1 MSVYRTIGPLV
12 FSSAGLSPDESY
24 AELPT
29 LEKSEENGAVS
40 EEYQF
45 QDHVNKTY
53 KQVKRLI
60 EMHSQLSKE
69 PKLLKEKYE
78 NLKDLGEDVSDSI
91 ADLKQAAEKITKK
104 S

>member
-1 MSVYRTIGPLV
+1 MYCFSSAS
-12 FSSAGLSPDESY
+12 SSAGLSPDESY

-29 LEKSEENGAVS
+29 LDKSDENGATS
-40 EEYQF
+40 DESQF

-60 EMHSQLSKE
+60 QLHSQLTKE
-69 PKLLKEKYE
+69 PQLLQEKYE

-91 ADLKQAAEKITKK
+91 ADLKQAAENITKK